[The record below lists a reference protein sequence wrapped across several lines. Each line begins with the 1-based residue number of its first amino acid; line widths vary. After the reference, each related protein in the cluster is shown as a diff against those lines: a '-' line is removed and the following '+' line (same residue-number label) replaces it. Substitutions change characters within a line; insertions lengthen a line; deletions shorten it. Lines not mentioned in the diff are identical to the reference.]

1 MKDPNFKSQHAYDF
15 LTEMIQDE
23 TFNNEMIV
31 DESMAIIGAATQTTT
46 FLISNFLYYM
56 TKMPE
61 LRKKVLNEIETK
73 LISKMPIGTNLTDS
87 SAWIKVLANLEV
99 LDSCPYILNCINETL
114 RIAPASTSS
123 SGIKL

>member
-31 DESMAIIGAATQTTT
+31 DESMAIIGAATQQIT

-61 LRKKVLNEIETK
+61 IRKKVLDEIETK
-73 LISKMPIGTNLTDS
+73 LISKMPKGTNLTDS
-87 SAWIKVLANLEV
+87 SAWIKLLADMEV

-114 RIAPASTSS
+114 RIASASTVS